1 MKSTLRIALAL
12 GATMLLFGTAN
23 AQKASSP
30 LTSTSA
36 KSAVLFDE
44 PTINGT
50 LDLVQDLSVNQEARW
65 DVFITAG
72 DRAGEKVNI
81 KITLDDPAQSQ
92 NFTMEH
98 ALDASGTAWE
108 PVTFNAEGVAIV
120 GPEGGK
126 ALADS
131 QEYFRV
137 TFTQAGIYKYRLDL
151 LRDDANV
158 IATMTEA
165 TRVSTVAGTDDMI
178 ADTRIMAYPTISS
191 GTVNVDLGQ
200 LRNAEMHVVD
210 MLGRKV
216 YSASKI
222 SGAAT
227 IDTRQLGKGL
237 YFVKVV
243 KDGDAAAL
251 RFIVQ

>member
-12 GATMLLFGTAN
+12 SATMLFFGTAN
-23 AQKASSP
+23 AQKAAAP
-30 LTSTSA
+30 LSATSA
-36 KSAVLFDE
+36 NAAVLFNE
-44 PTINGT
+44 PTIDGT
-50 LDLVQDLSVNQEARW
+50 LDVIPDLSVNNQASW
-65 DVFITAG
+65 DIFITAG
-72 DRAGEKVNI
+72 DRAGEKVNV
-81 KITLDDPAQSQ
+81 KITLADPAQRQ

-98 ALDASGTAWE
+98 ALDASGTTWE

-120 GPEGGK
+120 GPQGGK
-126 ALADS
+126 ALANS

-151 LRDDANV
+151 LRDDDNV
-158 IATMTEA
+158 IATKTEA

-191 GTVNVDLGQ
+191 GTINVDLGQ

-210 MLGRKV
+210 MLGRSV

-222 SGAAT
+222 SGTTT
-227 IDTRQLGKGL
+227 IDTRRFGKGL
-237 YFVKVV
+237 YFVKVI